1 MRNSFYHTLY
11 SVRQQIRQHNDNKIE
26 TMSSMGLLNFYLILI
41 VVLVIVLF
49 VLVIVLIVFRDSF
62 RSLCCCKCEESQN
75 SSEQTSRHGLRN
87 PAFDD
92 LEYPC
97 RLGAL
102 PEQRPFSIM
111 EAMESPPSYEEAV
124 KQELFRFRIPPSVP
138 RQRSSSLTDINT
150 ANEASSAT
158 AGSSENSFASFSSP
172 STSQLQDVLQ
182 NLPSTSQGTTQSS
195 RRRTGT
201 SGSVSMP
208 HLSTINEE
216 DGERD
221 DRPVTVVIDCIGI
234 QTARLMENCET
245 TVNLT
250 NGLELNAQSKC

>member
-11 SVRQQIRQHNDNKIE
+11 SIRQQIHQHNDNKIE

-41 VVLVIVLF
+41 VVLVIVLRF
-49 VLVIVLIVFRDSF
+49 W
-62 RSLCCCKCEESQN
+62 EEIL
-75 SSEQTSRHGLRN
+75 RHGLRN

-92 LEYPC
+92 LEFPN

-102 PEQRPFSIM
+102 PEQRPFNIM

-124 KQELFRFRIPPSVP
+124 KQELFRFRTPPSP
-138 RQRSSSLTDINT
+138 QRQRSSSLTDINLPEDST
-150 ANEASSAT
+150 SPT
-158 AGSSENSFASFSSP
+158 VGSSEGSSTFSDLSP
-172 STSQLQDVLQ
+172 SQLQDMLQ
-182 NLPSTSQGTTQSS
+182 NLPSTSQGISQGA
-195 RRRTGT
+195 RRRTAT

-208 HLSTINEE
+208 QLSTICEE
-216 DGERD
+216 DGEKD

-234 QTARLMENCET
+234 QTARLMENCNT

-250 NGLELNAQSKC
+250 NGHELGSQTKC